1 MCCCR
6 PCRHGSLHPRVGRH
20 EQADAVRAALLP
32 LQGRGLRQLQRHG
45 EAAALGGSGAGTF
58 HHCVALAGRLVCV
71 GVGVCVCVC
80 VCVCES
86 VSMCVCVCECEC
98 VCVCTY
104 ACVCVCVCMCVC
116 VSECECECGGLEL
129 AVT

>member
-71 GVGVCVCVC
+71 CVCVC
-80 VCVCES
+80 
-86 VSMCVCVCECEC
+86 
-98 VCVCTY
+98 
-104 ACVCVCVCMCVC
+104 ACVCVCVHVYICCACGSMLVC
-116 VSECECECGGLEL
+116 VSCDIASLCPFRSRRRTSLCRPSSPLHPQWSRE
-129 AVT
+129 